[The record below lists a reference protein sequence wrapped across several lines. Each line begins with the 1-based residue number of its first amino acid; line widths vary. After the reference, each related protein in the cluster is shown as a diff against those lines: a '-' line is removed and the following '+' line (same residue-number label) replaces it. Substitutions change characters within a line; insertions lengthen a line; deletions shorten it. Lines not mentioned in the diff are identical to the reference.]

1 MRKVFLREWE
11 RLFTR
16 PIYRFCIFV
25 VPLFCALLL
34 TTLMDEGLPS
44 SLPVGVVDQDHTA
57 TTRAIIQRLDAFQ
70 NSSVVAHYSSIGEA
84 RRAVQRGHI
93 YGFYYLPEG
102 TTRQLTRGE
111 RPKVSFYTNNAFLMA
126 GSLLYKDMRTMS
138 ELAGGAA
145 GRTQLLARGATDK
158 QAMAWLQPIVVE
170 SQALGNPSMNY
181 NIYLSNIL
189 VPGMLSLMIFFV
201 TVFGIG
207 QEIKA
212 GTGAALVRMG
222 GGDAPALMGKLAAQG
237 LLFLL
242 VGAMLTLYLYG
253 FLGFPAR
260 AGIPTMLLLMALM
273 VVASQG
279 MGVLF
284 IAVLPTPRLGLSFAS
299 LVGVLS
305 FSICG
310 MSFPTMAMHPVLQG
324 AAQLFPLRHYYLTY
338 VHTALYGYPLATI
351 WPHVA
356 ALCAFALLP
365 LLLWGRI
372 GKIWRTVAYQP

>member
-1 MRKVFLREWE
+1 MRHIFLREWE
-11 RLFTR
+11 RLLGR
-16 PIYRFCIFV
+16 PIYRFCIFI
-25 VPLFCALLL
+25 VPLLCALLL
-34 TTLMDEGLPS
+34 TTLMDEGLPH
-44 SLPVGVVDQDHTA
+44 SLPLGVVDQDNTP
-57 TTRAIIQRLDAFQ
+57 TTRALVQRLDAFQ
-70 NSSVVAHYSSIGEA
+70 NAEVVGHFTTVNEA
-84 RRAVQRGHI
+84 RRAVQQGRI

-102 TTRQLTRGE
+102 TTRQLTRSE
-111 RPKVSFYTNNAFLMA
+111 APKVSFYTNNAYLMA
-126 GSLLYKDMRTMS
+126 GSLLYKDMRTLS

-158 QAMAWLQPIVVE
+158 QTMAFLQPIVVE
-170 SQALGNPSMNY
+170 AQALGNPSLNY

-212 GTGAALVRMG
+212 GTGAALVRMAG
-222 GGDAPALMGKLAAQG
+222 GEAQALFGKLAAQL

-242 VGAMLTLYLYG
+242 VGLLLTLYLYG

-260 AGIPTMLLLMALM
+260 GGLLPMLGLMALM

-279 MGVLF
+279 MGVMF

-310 MSFPTMAMHPVLQG
+310 MSFPTLAMHPLLQG
-324 AAQLFPLRHYYLTY
+324 IAWLFPLRHYYLLY
-338 VHTALYGYPLATI
+338 VHSALYGYPLSTL
-351 WPHVA
+351 WPQLA
-356 ALCAFALLP
+356 ALCVFALLP
-365 LLLWGRI
+365 LLLWPRI